1 VFKDAENA
9 LFRKEGN
16 ECSSMDVTVFGAVRK
31 TQEIHQRNKIER

>member
-1 VFKDAENA
+1 MFKDAENA

-31 TQEIHQRNKIER
+31 PQEIHQRNKIER